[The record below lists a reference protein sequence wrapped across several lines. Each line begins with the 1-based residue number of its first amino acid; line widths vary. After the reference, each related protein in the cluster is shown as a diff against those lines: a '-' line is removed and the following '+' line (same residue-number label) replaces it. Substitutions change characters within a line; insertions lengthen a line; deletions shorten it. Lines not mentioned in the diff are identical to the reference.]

1 VVYYINLRGSISNM
15 IYLQI
20 FVSFF
25 QIGLFSF
32 GGGYA
37 ALPLIENQVIDVH
50 KWLSLAEFAD
60 LITISQMT
68 PGPIALNAA
77 TFVGTRVGG
86 LLGAIVATIGC
97 ITPSCII
104 VLMLAYLYYKY
115 KNLST
120 IQGVLNG
127 LRPAVVSLI
136 ASAGIS
142 ILALALFKTEVT
154 TLLNVKFSDI
164 NIVSLILIVIGVF
177 VLKKYKSNP
186 IHVIMASGVVGFI
199 IYALIL

>member
-1 VVYYINLRGSISNM
+1 M

-20 FVSFF
+20 FWSFF

-37 ALPLIENQVIDVH
+37 ALPLIENQVIEVH
-50 KWLSLAEFAD
+50 KWLNLAEFAD

-77 TFVGTRVGG
+77 TFVGTRVAGI
-86 LLGAIVATIGC
+86 LGAVIATLGC

-104 VLMLAYLYYKY
+104 VLTLSYLYYKY
-115 KNLST
+115 KNLSS
-120 IQGVLNG
+120 IQGILKG

-142 ILALALFKTEVT
+142 ILSLALFKSEEVN
-154 TLLNVKFSDI
+154 LWNMHLSDI
-164 NIVSLILIVIGVF
+164 NIISVILVAISLF
-177 VLKKYKSNP
+177 VLRKYKANP
-186 IHVIMASGVVGFI
+186 IHIMITTGIIGMVVYSI
-199 IYALIL
+199 I